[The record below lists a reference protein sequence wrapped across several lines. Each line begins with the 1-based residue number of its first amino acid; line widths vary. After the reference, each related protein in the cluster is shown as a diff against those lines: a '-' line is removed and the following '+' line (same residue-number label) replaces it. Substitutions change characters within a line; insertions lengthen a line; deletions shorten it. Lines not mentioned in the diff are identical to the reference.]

1 MCRAF
6 GMALS
11 PRGHYVAGVDTTP
24 APASSPDDKP
34 AVVMIDG
41 RLDGGLLLLCDH
53 ACNVLPP
60 RYGRLGLAE
69 AQFERHIAYD
79 IGAATATRTMASI
92 LRAPALMTTYSRLL
106 IDPNRGADD
115 PTLVMRVSDGAIVPG
130 NAHVGPEEIATRIAR
145 YWKPYRDRIDAV
157 LDTMTAT
164 GVVPA
169 IVSMHSF
176 TPSMKGMVRPWHI
189 GLLWDDDARLARPLA
204 RALGSEPYLQPSATL
219 VGDNEPY
226 DGALP
231 GDTMDSHATRRG
243 LANVLIEIRQDLI
256 ADEASASAWGVRLA
270 RLLAP
275 ILEDADL
282 HRVIHHPSRAG
293 RPSRRLAELELR
305 S

>member
-1 MCRAF
+1 MRRAF
-6 GMALS
+6 VMALS
-11 PRGHYVAGVDTTP
+11 MRGHYVASVTN
-24 APASSPDDKP
+24 APASAPVPDDAS
-34 AVVMIDG
+34 AVVMLDG
-41 RLDGGLLLLCDH
+41 RLDSGLLLLCDH
-53 ACNVLPP
+53 ASNALPP
-60 RYGRLGLAE
+60 SYGRLGLAE

-79 IGAATATRTMASI
+79 IGAATATRTMAAI

-130 NAHVGPEEIATRIAR
+130 NARVSPEEIALRIAR

-157 LDTMTAT
+157 LDTMAAT

-176 TPSMKGMVRPWHI
+176 TPSMKGVARPWHI
-189 GLLWDDDARLARPLA
+189 GLLWDDDARLAGPLV
-204 RALGSEPYLQPSATL
+204 RALGTEPCLQPAATL

-231 GDTMDSHATRRG
+231 GDTIDSHATRRG
-243 LANVLIEIRQDLI
+243 LANVLVEIRQDLI
-256 ADEASASAWGVRLA
+256 GDEASASTWGVRLA

-293 RPSRRLAELELR
+293 RPGRRLTGEL
-305 S
+305 SP